1 MNLSFVVV
9 DLSKELHQKQLIR
22 LLDSYMRDEMGNN
35 APMSEELAP
44 KILDGLK
51 SYSGYLGFF
60 ALVDGEFA
68 ALANCNKNF
77 STFKAKPL
85 INIHDFVVHPDFR
98 GKGVG
103 RFLLD
108 AIAGYGKDNG
118 FCRVNLEV
126 RHDNEK
132 AQRLYQK
139 ASFNECQPPMYFLE
153 RLV

>member
-1 MNLSFVVV
+1 MNLSFVIV

-35 APMSEELAP
+35 APMPEELAP

-51 SYSGYLGFF
+51 NYSGYLGFF
-60 ALVDGEFA
+60 ALIDGEFV
-68 ALANCNKNF
+68 ALANCNQNF

-85 INIHDFVVHPDFR
+85 INIHDFVVHPDCR

-103 RFLLD
+103 KFLLD
-108 AIAGYGKDNG
+108 AIADYGKDNG

-139 ASFNECQPPMYFLE
+139 VGFNECQPPMYFLE

>member
-1 MNLSFVVV
+1 MNLSFVIV

-22 LLDSYMRDEMGNN
+22 LLDLYMRDEMGNN

-44 KILDGLK
+44 KILNGLK
-51 SYSGYLGFF
+51 GYSAYLGFF
-60 ALVDGEFA
+60 ALVDGQFA
-68 ALANCNKNF
+68 ALANCNQNF

-103 RFLLD
+103 KFLLD
-108 AIAGYGKDNG
+108 AIADYGKDNG

-139 ASFNECQPPMYFLE
+139 AGFNECQPPMYFLE
-153 RLV
+153 RFV

>member
-1 MNLSFVVV
+1 MNLSFVIV
-9 DLSKELHQKQLIR
+9 DLSKKLHQKQLIR

-51 SYSGYLGFF
+51 NYSGYLGFF
-60 ALVDGEFA
+60 ALVDGEYA
-68 ALANCNKNF
+68 ALANCNQNF

-103 RFLLD
+103 KFLLD
-108 AIAGYGKDNG
+108 AIADYGKDNG

-139 ASFNECQPPMYFLE
+139 AGFNECRPPMYFLE